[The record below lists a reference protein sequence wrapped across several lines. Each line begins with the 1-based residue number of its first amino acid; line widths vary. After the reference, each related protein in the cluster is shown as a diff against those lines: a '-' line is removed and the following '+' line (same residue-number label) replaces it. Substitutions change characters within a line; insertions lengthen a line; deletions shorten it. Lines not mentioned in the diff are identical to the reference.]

1 MRILLVT
8 PGLGLG
14 GSERLTLAY
23 ARGLNARGHA
33 TLVAHGPP
41 LPLAETADEAGLERR
56 VLSAEP
62 LSARTLP
69 EWLRALHALVREFE
83 PDVVHAQSVRTSV
96 AVALAAPRTPLL
108 ATVHG
113 IEESEEL
120 AAALTLRAS
129 RARVAAVSQASADG
143 LRRHWLAPQVVVVPG
158 GVDIDELERASR
170 LAPVTPIPDRHPL
183 VTCLARHYPVKGVDV
198 LVEAFPRV
206 LESLPGAG
214 LLLVGGGSEY
224 APLKARAE
232 QLGIGAAVTFTDHQT
247 NPAPYLAAADLAVLP
262 SRREGLPVSAL
273 EAFALGR
280 AVVATAVGGT
290 PDVVRDGETGWLV
303 PPEDP
308 AALADAIVSALS
320 QPDERIRRARL
331 GRELVAHTYST
342 AAMIDRIEDLCRSLT
357 RATRTHEAPA
367 TGSPAPISARASPGR
382 GSGRRP
388 GAACA
393 SSATTAS
400 PTHATPS
407 RSRPPLS
414 ASRCAP

>member
-1 MRILLVT
+1 MRVVRILLVT

-33 TLVAHGPP
+33 TLVAYGPP
-41 LPLAETADEAGLERR
+41 VRLADAADEAGVARR
-56 VLSAEP
+56 LVSEHR

-69 EWLRALHALVREFE
+69 EWLRALHALVREFR
-83 PDVVHAQSVRTSV
+83 PDVVHAQSVRTTV
-96 AVALAAPRTPLL
+96 AAALAAPRTPLL

-120 AAALTLRAS
+120 GAALALRAS

-143 LRRHWLAPQVVVVPG
+143 LQRHRLAPKVVIVPG
-158 GVDIDELERASR
+158 GVDIEELERAAR
-170 LAPVTPIPDRHPL
+170 TAPATPIPDRRPL
-183 VTCLARHYPVKGVDV
+183 VACLARHFPVKGVDV

-206 LESLPGAG
+206 LESVPGAG
-214 LLLVGGGSEY
+214 LILVGGGPNHET
-224 APLKARAE
+224 LIARAE
-232 QLGIGAAVTFTDHQT
+232 ALGIRDAMTFTDRQT

-273 EAFALGR
+273 EAFALAR

-308 AALADAIVSALS
+308 SALADAIVSALS
-320 QPDERIRRARL
+320 QPEERARRAHL
-331 GRELVAHTYST
+331 GRELVASNYSMD
-342 AAMIDRIEDLCRSLT
+342 AMIDRIEDLYRSLSER
-357 RATRTHEAPA
+357 RAL
-367 TGSPAPISARASPGR
+367 GSSAR
-382 GSGRRP
+382 
-388 GAACA
+388 
-393 SSATTAS
+393 
-400 PTHATPS
+400 
-407 RSRPPLS
+407 RSR
-414 ASRCAP
+414 AA

>member
-1 MRILLVT
+1 MSCT
-8 PGLGLG
+8 P
-14 GSERLTLAY
+14 SRC
-23 ARGLNARGHA
+23 
-33 TLVAHGPP
+33 V
-41 LPLAETADEAGLERR
+41 RR
-56 VLSAEP
+56 
-62 LSARTLP
+62 
-69 EWLRALHALVREFE
+69 
-83 PDVVHAQSVRTSV
+83 V

-120 AAALTLRAS
+120 AAALALRAS

-170 LAPVTPIPDRHPL
+170 LAPATPIPDRHPL

-331 GRELVAHTYST
+331 GRELVARTYST

-357 RATRTHEAPA
+357 RGNSHSTRRRLP
-367 TGSPAPISARASPGR
+367 GRPRLPARAH
-382 GSGRRP
+382 RP
-388 GAACA
+388 GAAPA
-393 SSATTAS
+393 ADLERRAH
-400 PTHATPS
+400 P
-407 RSRPPLS
+407 RLPPHRRRARRARGLARRLS